1 MVHKK
6 TEYRLQF
13 HLLPNDLRKQI
24 WQDNIQFRDSHRS
37 LNQAHHYWSYQL
49 TGEKC
54 ECDGKDEED
63 EDEAALPPHKLKHKI
78 LLAQYGS
85 AKSNSGMQDVPKPHV
100 LPSPSQVQN
109 DIRQVQLTSAQN
121 NAVPGTD
128 MALQIPGQESTEQR
142 LKNESSHAIQSLN
155 QSLGMVSKPA
165 EEHTIKEQQ
174 KYFVPSQRSITIEDL
189 HSQHR
194 VSNNAERGTSTS
206 LRHSE
211 TSIQPKLSRTT
222 GLTRTTRKAYF
233 GQKKTPFASFGWN
246 DSNRNI
252 GQKKTYN
259 VYAPESE
266 VYSPAFLALKR
277 RRTEIERYLAEEAQK
292 RRQELTPAP
301 ESPVNHSSIWMT
313 EYQEKFT
320 HGNKYKTERLP
331 RRPASVPCCR
341 KQWRYS

>member
-1 MVHKK
+1 MTGGRNLISGHIIAVV
-6 TEYRLQF
+6 
-13 HLLPNDLRKQI
+13 N
-24 WQDNIQFRDSHRS
+24 NIRS
-37 LNQAHHYWSYQL
+37 N
-49 TGEKC
+49 TNFK
-54 ECDGKDEED
+54 
-63 EDEAALPPHKLKHKI
+63 
-78 LLAQYGS
+78 S
-85 AKSNSGMQDVPKPHV
+85 ARFLFGVYTVANTLHF
-100 LPSPSQVQN
+100 LF
-109 DIRQVQLTSAQN
+109 
-121 NAVPGTD
+121 
-128 MALQIPGQESTEQR
+128 R

-266 VYSPAFLALKR
+266 VRLMKISFIAIQQRLLKR
-277 RRTEIERYLAEEAQK
+277 YYYSSVTNPHTSFHCAEGTLK
-292 RRQELTPAP
+292 
-301 ESPVNHSSIWMT
+301 
-313 EYQEKFT
+313 
-320 HGNKYKTERLP
+320 
-331 RRPASVPCCR
+331 
-341 KQWRYS
+341 